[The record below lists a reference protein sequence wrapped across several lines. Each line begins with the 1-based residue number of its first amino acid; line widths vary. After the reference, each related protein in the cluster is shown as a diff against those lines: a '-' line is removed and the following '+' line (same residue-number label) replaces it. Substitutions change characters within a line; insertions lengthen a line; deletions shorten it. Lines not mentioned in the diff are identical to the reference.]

1 MTIFAIGSLHGS
13 PGATT
18 LALGLAAAWP
28 TAVGRD
34 RLVVEADPDGG
45 VLAARFGSL
54 RADRTLADLAASLT
68 VRRSFTADRLFEHT
82 RTVGETMP
90 VLVAPPSADETHRA
104 LHTAGEML
112 AAGLA
117 SAGDLDALVDVGR
130 ITARSP
136 AAPLARRAVVTVLVV
151 RPTFEEVASLTARV
165 GELRRTGIDPS
176 LVVVGSRPY
185 EPHEVADAAGL
196 PLLGVIPEDPS
207 AAAGVNGAPG
217 TDRRLRR
224 SIFWRSLHELASQLP
239 RFAAPPVVPSPSPV
253 TVEPPLEALAPEDD
267 EAEVAIS

>member
-1 MTIFAIGSLHGS
+1 
-13 PGATT
+13 
-18 LALGLAAAWP
+18 
-28 TAVGRD
+28 
-34 RLVVEADPDGG
+34 

-54 RADRTLADLAASLT
+54 RADRTLADLAAALT

-117 SAGDLDALVDVGR
+117 GAGELDALVDVGR
-130 ITARSP
+130 ISARSP
-136 AAPLARRAVVTVLVV
+136 AAPFARRRSPAAPFARRAVVTVLVV
-151 RPTFEEVASLTARV
+151 RPTFEDVASLTARV

-196 PLLGVIPEDPS
+196 PLLGVIPEDAP

-253 TVEPPLEALAPEDD
+253 TVEPPLEAMPPEDD